1 MTIGVKT
8 DGVNGTLGYYSR
20 KNWNGGD
27 GKYESSGREKWNNY
41 SMDLVQN
48 SDQLGQ
54 LTNIVGVLCEPG
66 FPYWTAA
73 DDFRLQSKL
82 VSAIKGHEFN
92 LAVDLAQA
100 NQLVSMCAKTIRA
113 FGRSA
118 LYLKRGNI
126 SAALRELGVN
136 GKNKKLNSKD
146 VSGRWLEIQYGWLP
160 AMGSCFEAAKA
171 FEAISMGRTNR
182 VVAKHSMPRFVGEA
196 SCSPLPPWGYSAPCK
211 PYARGKIICELEE
224 ELSFARTLGLTDPL
238 QVAWE
243 LTPFSFVFDWFLPIG
258 TYLENLAILP
268 SLKARFCTTITQG
281 YVSAF
286 GGSQNPGYKGT
297 RRMGRVIRI
306 RRTVSSSLTTQ
317 RPRFVDPI
325 TAMTSKRIANAVSL
339 AHQLLS

>member
-8 DGVNGTLGYYSR
+8 VGTNGTLGYYSR
-20 KNWNGGD
+20 KSWNGGD
-27 GKYESSGREKWNNY
+27 GKYESSGADKWNNY

-54 LTNIVGVLCEPG
+54 TTNIVGVLCEPT

-100 NQLVSMCAKTIRA
+100 NQLVSMCAKTIRS
-113 FGRSA
+113 FGRSC

-126 SAALRELGVN
+126 SAALRELGVD
-136 GKNKKLNSKD
+136 GRNKKLKSKD
-146 VSGRWLEIQYGWLP
+146 VSSRWLEIQYGWLP
-160 AMGSCFEAAKA
+160 AMGSCYEAAKA
-171 FEAISMGRTNR
+171 FEALSMSRTNR
-182 VVAKHSMPRFVGEA
+182 VVAKHSRPRFIGEA
-196 SCSPLPPWGYSAPCK
+196 SCSPVPPFGYSAPCK
-211 PYARGKIICELEE
+211 PFARGKIICELQEE
-224 ELSFARTLGLTDPL
+224 ISFGRSLGLTDPL

-243 LTPFSFVFDWFLPIG
+243 LTPFSFVFDWFLPVG

-268 SLKARFCTTITQG
+268 FLKARFCTTIYQG
-281 YVSAF
+281 YVSSF

-297 RRMGRVIRI
+297 RRVGQVRRL
-306 RRTVSSSLTTQ
+306 RRTVSTSLTAQ

-339 AHQLLS
+339 AHQLLT